1 MSALSTLRTGSRP
14 ALRQVSRRALP
25 PATHAVPLAGDR
37 SRRTFFTVVQ
47 QGHEAWRLS
56 LGSNPVQLKPGLH
69 LNLPV
74 YHTTQVVDLRE
85 SSISIPDLHGYTVDN
100 VPITVSGSLFFRIV
114 DGYKACFKVSDLHA
128 NIKNAGTSAMRA
140 VLGTFSYDQ
149 VIGDRNGL
157 NSRLNTVIGSSI
169 HNWGVEGTRF
179 EIQQFKPANRD
190 VERQLELQMEAERN
204 RRKQLLDTQ
213 AQINIAEGHKQRVIL
228 ESEGHLQAKA
238 NEAEASF
245 TTTIRNAEARRQK
258 SVLEAEGLAAQVEA
272 LAKSLA
278 QDGAKVTPEHR
289 NSALK
294 TLVEL
299 KKLEQLKAIAAS
311 TNNATYFFGEK
322 ATFGGDAGLYNLDYA
337 EHLKK
342 GVEKGATG
350 AAAVGS
356 FTPL

>member
-1 MSALSTLRTGSRP
+1 
-14 ALRQVSRRALP
+14 
-25 PATHAVPLAGDR
+25 
-37 SRRTFFTVVQ
+37 
-47 QGHEAWRLS
+47 
-56 LGSNPVQLKPGLH
+56 
-69 LNLPV
+69 
-74 YHTTQVVDLRE
+74 
-85 SSISIPDLHGYTVDN
+85 
-100 VPITVSGSLFFRIV
+100 
-114 DGYKACFKVSDLHA
+114 
-128 NIKNAGTSAMRA
+128 
-140 VLGTFSYDQ
+140 
-149 VIGDRNGL
+149 
-157 NSRLNTVIGSSI
+157 
-169 HNWGVEGTRF
+169 
-179 EIQQFKPANRD
+179 
-190 VERQLELQMEAERN
+190 MEAERN

-245 TTTIRNAEARRQK
+245 TTTIRNAEAHRQK
-258 SVLEAEGLAAQVEA
+258 SVLEAEGLAAQVDA

-278 QDGAKVTPEHR
+278 PDGAKITPEHR

-322 ATFGGDAGLYNLDYA
+322 TMFGGDAGLYNLDYA

>member
-1 MSALSTLRTGSRP
+1 MSVLSTVRTR
-14 ALRQVSRRALP
+14 ALRQISRPVLRR
-25 PATHAVPLAGDR
+25 GDI
-37 SRRTFFTVVQ
+37 SRRTFLTIVE
-47 QGHEAWRLS
+47 QGHEGWRLS
-56 LGSNPVQLKPGLH
+56 LGSDPVRLDPGIH

-74 YHTTQVVDLRE
+74 YHTTQMVDLRE
-85 SSISIPDLHGYTVDN
+85 SSISIPD

-114 DGYKACFKVSDLHA
+114 DGYKACFKVSDLQA

-157 NSRLNTVIGSSI
+157 NNRLNAVIGTSI

-228 ESEGHLQAKA
+228 ESEGHLRAKA
-238 NEAEASF
+238 NEAEASY
-245 TTTIRNAEARRQK
+245 TTTIRNAEAQRQK
-258 SVLEAEGLAAQVEA
+258 SVLEAEGLAAQVDA

-278 QDGAKVTPEHR
+278 PENAKITPEQR

-342 GVEKGATG
+342 GVEKGAMG
-350 AAAVGS
+350 AAVAGAQ
-356 FTPL
+356 L